1 MKVDLIEQNP
11 MKETSLHNYTC
22 IQIKQSFK
30 IYIVCMYMQKYTIF
44 KVKRKENNIK
54 YYILQIFSKLAR
66 YIYLL

>member
-1 MKVDLIEQNP
+1 

-54 YYILQIFSKLAR
+54 YYIL
-66 YIYLL
+66 